1 MFPPFFEKLIVLF
14 ALYAIIDIS
23 GVIFMTDK
31 EIALELTKAYLNH
44 KNTQIEAKHTHTDM
58 DVEYVKDTYKGFYDI
73 VSKVDAK

>member
-1 MFPPFFEKLIVLF
+1 
-14 ALYAIIDIS
+14 
-23 GVIFMTDK
+23 MTDK